1 MFLKAHFFFEFDK
14 LLKEHE
20 EKPNSLLMK
29 FIEKTLTTQLKE
41 HVDNSNK
48 VVRISKQF
56 LVNNAVLS

>member
-1 MFLKAHFFFEFDK
+1 
-14 LLKEHE
+14 
-20 EKPNSLLMK
+20 MK